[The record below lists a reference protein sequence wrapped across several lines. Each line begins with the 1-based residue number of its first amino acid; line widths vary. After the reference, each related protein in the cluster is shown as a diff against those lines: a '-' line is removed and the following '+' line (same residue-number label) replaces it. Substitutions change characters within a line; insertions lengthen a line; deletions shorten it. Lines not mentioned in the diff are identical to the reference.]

1 MNAIEWKPKAFKQ
14 LLKLDK
20 PTQVLIRDEV
30 QNKLGVF
37 PACTGVKA
45 LVNHTYGYRLR
56 VGQYRVLFD
65 FLGAATCI
73 VSIEEVRKR
82 NERTY

>member
-1 MNAIEWKPKAFKQ
+1 MNTIEWKPKAARQ

-20 PTQVLIRDEV
+20 PAQAMIRDEV
-30 QNKLGVF
+30 RDKLGVF

-45 LVNHTYGYRLR
+45 LVKHTYGYRLR
-56 VGQYRVLFD
+56 VGSYRVLFD
-65 FLGAATCI
+65 FLGGAARI
-73 VSIEEVRKR
+73 VCIEEVSKR